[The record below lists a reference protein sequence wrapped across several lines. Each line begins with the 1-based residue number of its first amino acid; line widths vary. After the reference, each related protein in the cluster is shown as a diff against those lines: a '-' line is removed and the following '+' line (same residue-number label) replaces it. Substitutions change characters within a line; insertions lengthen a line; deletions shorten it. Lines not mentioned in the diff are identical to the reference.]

1 MAEKIRLNYPALED
15 MAKNCEQFYQRLL
28 QTVSLAN
35 QTAQQMQNG
44 AMVGQFGDNFV
55 QALVVFQNKVKL
67 LAEKFHDEA
76 GDIRGAM
83 ADMQQADQSAGA
95 KF

>member
-15 MAKNCEQFYQRLL
+15 MAKNCEQFGRRLE
-28 QTVSLAN
+28 QTISLAN

-44 AMVGQFGDNFV
+44 AMVGQFGDTFV
-55 QALVVFQNKVKL
+55 QALGVFQNKVKL
-67 LAEKFHDEA
+67 LAEKFDEEA
-76 GDIRGAM
+76 RAIRGAM
-83 ADMQQADQSAGA
+83 ADMRRADQDAGG